1 MKPERDARLARFVGA
16 VIAFIVL
23 ASPASAKKLELD
35 SRPTDAG
42 VEIDGNLADWQDT
55 MIYIKRE
62 SLFLG
67 VANDG
72 EYVYVAVQSR
82 NTDTN
87 RSIVINGLIVWFD
100 PEGGSKD
107 KLGIQFP
114 MGLANT
120 GRMGVSGPPRGSREF
135 EEKFRASLGT
145 FIALGPGRGDSEELL
160 VENRFGIELS
170 GNYAAGDFIYEL
182 KVPLRRTEGHPHAIG
197 AAPGAVVR
205 LTLETPEIDVEA
217 LRNSMPAGDRD
228 YRGGTNRDPMGGDA
242 MGDDRMGG
250 TMGGETMGGTAAS
263 GGRQFPDQLSIKA
276 RVRLAAP

>member
-1 MKPERDARLARFVGA
+1 MNRLSKRALVAALLVLTACAVLLPSARRLGRWQTETAVLRGLSFGAKPVTLREVGA
-16 VIAFIVL
+16 AQV
-23 ASPASAKKLELD
+23 LEL
-35 SRPTDAG
+35 
-42 VEIDGNLADWQDT
+42 LAD
-55 MIYIKRE
+55 E
-62 SLFLG
+62 LF
-67 VANDG
+67 
-72 EYVYVAVQSR
+72 
-82 NTDTN
+82 
-87 RSIVINGLIVWFD
+87 
-100 PEGGSKD
+100 
-107 KLGIQFP
+107 
-114 MGLANT
+114 
-120 GRMGVSGPPRGSREF
+120 
-135 EEKFRASLGT
+135 
-145 FIALGPGRGDSEELL
+145 
-160 VENRFGIELS
+160 
-170 GNYAAGDFIYEL
+170 GNYAGGDFIYEL